1 MSRNESHFAS
11 GWTKPVLTAGGCSGE
26 SGRSG
31 SYGSLG
37 SARDEADR
45 RQDGPARDDT
55 SRSREETDGRL
66 IWPVRAGGEWRDVWQ
81 RGAAAAAAGRGDGVR
96 GRRASRRARP
106 GIDGPLA
113 NSSNWWARARASVPT
128 TTPTDPLTDG
138 TRTLQPTLPPP
149 SRNPPTPKTPSM
161 NVFADDV
168 RTLVR
173 VLRILRKPACVWR
186 LLARS

>member
-11 GWTKPVLTAGGCSGE
+11 GWTKPGLTAGGCSGE

-55 SRSREETDGRL
+55 SRSREEADGRL

-81 RGAAAAAAGRGDGVR
+81 RGAAAAAGRGDGVR

-113 NSSNWWARARASVPT
+113 NSSNWWARARVRPDHDADRPFDRRHTHPSTHPSSSFPKPPNPQDYVHERVCRRRTYPG
-128 TTPTDPLTDG
+128 PG
-138 TRTLQPTLPPP
+138 TAHFEEAR
-149 SRNPPTPKTPSM
+149 R
-161 NVFADDV
+161 VFGG
-168 RTLVR
+168 
-173 VLRILRKPACVWR
+173 C
-186 LLARS
+186 